1 MRRILTVFIVVAAGL
16 LSGCGIFSGKEFD
29 ETRGWTAEKLYAE
42 ARQELANRNWENA
55 IKHYERI
62 ESRYPFGRYA
72 QQAMIEVSYAHW
84 KHEDIASALASID
97 RFVKLHPNHPSVDY
111 MYYLRGLINFND
123 DLGLL
128 GFFSGQ
134 DLSERDPK
142 AAADAFSA
150 FKELVTRFPDSKYA
164 PDAIQRMN
172 YLVNALASHEVHVAR
187 YYMKRKA
194 YVAAANRTQYA
205 LKTYPS
211 APANEEG
218 LVIMVK
224 AYDAMGMNA
233 LRDDAERVMKKNF
246 PDSVYLKGGPRKDV
260 PWWQIWNY

>member
-16 LSGCGIFSGKEFD
+16 LSGCGMFSGKEVD
-29 ETRGWTAEKLYAE
+29 ETRGWSAQKLYAE
-42 ARQELANRNWENA
+42 ARQELADRNWENA

-62 ESRYPFGRYA
+62 ESRYPFGRFA
-72 QQAMIEVSYAHW
+72 QQAMIEVAYAHW
-84 KHEDIASALASID
+84 KNEDVASALASID
-97 RFVKLHPNHPSVDY
+97 RFVKLHPNHPSADY

-123 DLGLL
+123 DLGIM

-142 AAADAFSA
+142 AAADAFLA
-150 FKELVTRFPDSKYA
+150 FRELVTRFPDSKYA

-172 YLVNALASHEVHVAR
+172 YLVNTLASHEIHVAR
-187 YYMKRKA
+187 DYMKRKA

-205 LKTYPS
+205 LKTYPG

-224 AYDAMGMNA
+224 AYDAMGMND

-246 PDSVYLKGGPRKDV
+246 PDSIYLKGGPRKDV